1 MIDVLQ
7 KKLNYV
13 LMTNSNLE
21 PYLQY
26 WQDRQVKQ
34 NLHNQKIA
42 QQARQQLTP
51 VIKLLIDEFRA
62 NKIILFGSLA
72 KGTFHQ
78 NSDIDLAVAGIEPS
92 QYFKVLA
99 QVNSI
104 SDRWIDL
111 KPLESLE
118 PHFLKRVLET
128 GECLYDSNISK
139 STAGNRARH

>member
-1 MIDVLQ
+1 MS
-7 KKLNYV
+7 
-13 LMTNSNLE
+13 NSDIE

-26 WQDRQVKQ
+26 WKTRQIKEE
-34 NLHNQKIA
+34 LHNKQLAK
-42 QQARQQLTP
+42 QAREQLP
-51 VIKLLIDEFRA
+51 SVVKLLVDEFQA

-78 NSDIDLAVAGIEPS
+78 DSDIDLAVAGIEPS
-92 QYFKVLA
+92 QYFKALA

-128 GECLYDSNISK
+128 GECIYESDIS
-139 STAGNRARH
+139 

>member
-1 MIDVLQ
+1 
-7 KKLNYV
+7 
-13 LMTNSNLE
+13 MTNSDIE
-21 PYLQY
+21 PYLKY
-26 WQDRQVKQ
+26 WKTRQIKEESYNKQ
-34 NLHNQKIA
+34 LAKQV
-42 QQARQQLTP
+42 REQLP
-51 VIKLLIDEFRA
+51 SIIKLLVDEFKA

-72 KGTFHQ
+72 KGGFND
-78 NSDIDLAVAGIEPS
+78 NSDIDLAVSGIEPS
-92 QYFKVLA
+92 QYFKALA